1 MTQPETATTFGDWG
15 KKAIAKHFHKIVKHE
30 SAVLKDRDP
39 EELHQMRVGIRRL
52 RSAMSG
58 FALALNLPKK
68 AGEKAVGKVG
78 KSLGNLRDLDVLQ
91 LTLVNDYFPNLPT
104 SEQDELKQVFKHLN
118 KERKEAFKE
127 VESTLEGK
135 HYQQLKKDLK
145 EWLKKPD
152 YTDIAKINIELVLPD
167 LLLPQVSQLLL
178 HPGWLVGTNLETEA
192 NQFSQE
198 LNLEQVEE
206 LLEEQGTILHSLR
219 KEAKKTRYN
228 MALFTDFYGEQFQ
241 NYLEKIK
248 NIQEILGAIQDCFI
262 LRVFL
267 EQAVGEELEKS
278 IPQLAT
284 QLQQKRYQKWQEWQ
298 SLQRQFLELS
308 TRQDFQKTLIYSEV
322 SELNN

>member
-1 MTQPETATTFGDWG
+1 MTQSETATTFGDWG

-30 SAVLKDRDP
+30 SAVLEDRDP

-91 LTLVNDYFPNLPT
+91 LTLVTDYFPNLPT
-104 SEQDELKQVFKHLN
+104 SEQDELKQVFKHLK
-118 KERKEAFKE
+118 KERKEAFQE
-127 VESTLEGK
+127 VKSTLEGK

-145 EWLKKPD
+145 EWLKEPD
-152 YTDIAKINIELVLPD
+152 YTAIAAIKIELVLPD

-178 HPGWLVGTNLETEA
+178 HPGWLVGINLETEA
-192 NQFSQE
+192 NQFFQE

-206 LLEEQGTILHSLR
+206 LLEEQGTTLHSLR

-228 MALFTDFYGEQFQ
+228 MALFTDFYGDQFQ

-248 NIQEILGAIQDCFI
+248 NIQEILGTIQDCFI
-262 LRVFL
+262 LRLFL
-267 EQAVGEELEKS
+267 EQTVGEELEKS

>member
-1 MTQPETATTFGDWG
+1 MTQQETATTFGDWG
-15 KKAIAKHFHKIVKHE
+15 KRAIAKHFRKIVKHE
-30 SAVLKDRDP
+30 SAVLEDQDP

-91 LTLVNDYFPNLPT
+91 LTLVTDYFPNLPT
-104 SEQDELKQVFKHLN
+104 SEQKELKQVFKHLK

-127 VESTLEGK
+127 VKSTLEGK

-145 EWLKKPD
+145 DWLEKPD
-152 YTDIAKINIELVLPD
+152 YSNIAAINIKLVLPD
-167 LLLPQVSQLLL
+167 LLLPQVSHLLL
-178 HPGWLVGTNLETEA
+178 HPGWLVGSNLETET
-192 NQFSQE
+192 NQSQE
-198 LNLEQVEE
+198 LNLEQVEQ
-206 LLEEQGTILHSLR
+206 LLEEQGETLHSLR

-228 MALFTDFYGEQFQ
+228 MALFTEFYGEQFQ

-248 NIQEILGAIQDCFI
+248 NIQEILGTIQDCFI
-262 LRVFL
+262 LRLFL
-267 EQAVGEELEKS
+267 EQTVGEELDKS
-278 IPQLAT
+278 IPHLAT